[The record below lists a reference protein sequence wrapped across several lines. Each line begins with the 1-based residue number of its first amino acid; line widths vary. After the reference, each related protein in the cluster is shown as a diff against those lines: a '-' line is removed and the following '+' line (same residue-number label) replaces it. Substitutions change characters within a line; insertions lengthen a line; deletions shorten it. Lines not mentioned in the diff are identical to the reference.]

1 MNLVQQIL
9 AVLFVVS
16 LGVVYRSQLVAVV
29 KRFIPAG
36 CCLSGNTQAEQSVAL
51 RVVGD
56 IISVTELRDKLASEN
71 CPQGVEACTNL
82 LRVIVEHQVPAKGA
96 V

>member
-1 MNLVQQIL
+1 MNLIQQIL
-9 AVLFVVS
+9 GVLFVGALVVTYRNELLS
-16 LGVVYRSQLVAVV
+16 LV
-29 KRFIPAG
+29 KRVLPG
-36 CCLSGNTQAEQSVAL
+36 DCLGGSAKAEQSVAL
-51 RVVGD
+51 RVVSD
-56 IISVTELRDKLASEN
+56 IVSVTELRDKLAAEG

>member
-1 MNLVQQIL
+1 MNLVQQVLGI
-9 AVLFVVS
+9 LFVVALAVTYRNELLS
-16 LGVVYRSQLVAVV
+16 LV
-29 KRFIPAG
+29 KRVLPGGCLGGPAK
-36 CCLSGNTQAEQSVAL
+36 AEQSVAL

-56 IISVTELRDKLASEN
+56 IISVTELRDKLASED

>member
-1 MNLVQQIL
+1 MNLVQQL
-9 AVLFVVS
+9 LGVLFVVALVVTYRNELLS
-16 LGVVYRSQLVAVV
+16 LVRRVLPSDCFGGDT
-29 KRFIPAG
+29 K
-36 CCLSGNTQAEQSVAL
+36 AEQSVAL

>member
-1 MNLVQQIL
+1 MNSVQQIL
-9 AVLFVVS
+9 SVLFVVALAVTYRNELLS
-16 LGVVYRSQLVAVV
+16 LVRRVL
-29 KRFIPAG
+29 PADCIG
-36 CCLSGNTQAEQSVAL
+36 GATKAEQSVAL

-56 IISVTELRDKLASEN
+56 IISVTELRDKLASEE

>member
-1 MNLVQQIL
+1 MTPVQQIL
-9 AVLFVVS
+9 ALLFVGALV
-16 LGVVYRSQLVAVV
+16 LTYRKELLSFVRRIVPAV
-29 KRFIPAG
+29 KLNGGPE
-36 CCLSGNTQAEQSVAL
+36 AEQSVAL
-51 RVVGD
+51 RVVND
-56 IISVTELRDKLASEN
+56 IVSVTELRDKLAAEN

>member
-1 MNLVQQIL
+1 MNLVQQVL
-9 AVLFVVS
+9 SVLFVVA
-16 LGVVYRSQLVAVV
+16 LVVTYRNELISWVRRVLPGDCFGGPTKAD
-29 KRFIPAG
+29 
-36 CCLSGNTQAEQSVAL
+36 QSVAL